1 VTLRFQVAWLGGGN
15 HEQESR
21 ESHADLAKASLTKE
35 EGVKFQDFVGDH
47 HGQARKCGYNGER
60 VRTLVSISV
69 GARVYPFFGFILT
82 EPLSA
87 AGHWFVGHLSSLQVS

>member
-1 VTLRFQVAWLGGGN
+1 MTVCFQVAQLDGGN
-15 HEQESR
+15 HEQEPR

-35 EGVKFQDFVGDH
+35 EGVKFHDFVGDD

-60 VRTLVSISV
+60 VRTVVSISV
-69 GARVYPFFGFILT
+69 GARVYPFFGFIT

-87 AGHWFVGHLSSLQVS
+87 AGHWLVGHLSSLQVS